1 MRNARRGRAR
11 SPRRPEECLLST
23 PGWNCL
29 KTSSLKLSVFSLSWG
44 AFFGST
50 RAASILPSR
59 PPNLGAAARR
69 ACQGWPR
76 LRGHPQGLGLD
87 WPEHGGILDRIGAG
101 GAHHIIGKFIPF
113 GLGEIHAAGDTGRR
127 CRENSPGGRF
137 WRNNRRQ
144 RTG

>member
-1 MRNARRGRAR
+1 M
-11 SPRRPEECLLST
+11 ST

-113 GLGEIHAAGDTGRR
+113 GLGEIHAAGDIAGSSLTCTR
-127 CRENSPGGRF
+127 CRSAVI
-137 WRNNRRQ
+137 
-144 RTG
+144 